1 MNGIKF
7 LLDTN
12 IIIGLYENN
21 SDVFM
26 LLKIKG
32 VSIKNCAYSAVTR
45 MELLSFPALT
55 PTDKNSIELLLNN
68 MVYLGITPEI
78 EHETIEFRRLHK
90 TKLPD
95 SIIAATAKHHQLEL
109 LTLDKKLAIKLSLV

>member
-12 IIIGLYENN
+12 IIIGLCERNF
-21 SDVFM
+21 DILE
-26 LLKIKG
+26 LLKIKR
-32 VSIKNCAYSAVTR
+32 VTVKSCAYSAVTR

-55 PTDKNSIELLLNN
+55 PTDKNAIESLLNN
-68 MVYLGITPEI
+68 MVYLGIAPEI
-78 EHETIEFRRLHK
+78 ENETIAFRRLHK

-109 LTLDKKLAIKLSLV
+109 LTLDKKLAAKL